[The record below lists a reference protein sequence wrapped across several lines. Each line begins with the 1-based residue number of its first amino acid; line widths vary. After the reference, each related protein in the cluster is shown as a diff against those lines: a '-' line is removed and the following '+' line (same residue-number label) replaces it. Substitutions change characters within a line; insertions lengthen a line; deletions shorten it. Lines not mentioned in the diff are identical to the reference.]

1 MFSIFKLKE
10 FFDVLRKGIIMD
22 DREFKEWVD
31 NVARKK
37 ASVLSLLAGLPDYVM
52 SGAAERNALEY
63 EAAYTKLLDQ
73 VKDKSHDEKVA
84 FLLPHIDE
92 LRKMVHEL
100 SATDDMT
107 NFMLCCY
114 GKEGDEVLANLLAY
128 RYENHI
134 SILDDCEHEI
144 TGDYIKDIYYTIDQK
159 YSDERVAEILKYE
172 REHPEEMAKRLENSK
187 ELSRLIMTKMKPF
200 IEEHPMEYWLNYGLN
215 SSVNFKKHQ

>member
-1 MFSIFKLKE
+1 MQRME
-10 FFDVLRKGIIMD
+10 MN
-22 DREFKEWVD
+22 DREFKEWAD

-37 ASVLSLLAGLPDYVM
+37 ASVLSLLVGLPDYIM

-100 SATDDMT
+100 SATDDMR
-107 NFMLCCY
+107 NSLLCCY
-114 GKEGDEVLANLLAY
+114 DKEGDEVLANLLAY

-187 ELSRLIMTKMKPF
+187 ELSRLIMTKLKPF

>member
-1 MFSIFKLKE
+1 
-10 FFDVLRKGIIMD
+10 MD
-22 DREFKEWVD
+22 DREFKEWAD

-37 ASVLSLLAGLPDYVM
+37 ASVLSLLDGLPDYIM
-52 SGAAERNALEY
+52 SGADERNALEY

-92 LRKMVHEL
+92 LRKIVHEL
-100 SATDDMT
+100 SATDDMR

-114 GKEGDEVLANLLAY
+114 DKEGDEVLANLLAY

-187 ELSRLIMTKMKPF
+187 EWRRLIKTKMKPF

>member
-1 MFSIFKLKE
+1 MN
-10 FFDVLRKGIIMD
+10 
-22 DREFKEWVD
+22 DREFKEWAD

-37 ASVLSLLAGLPDYVM
+37 ASVLSLLDGLTDYVM

-100 SATDDMT
+100 SATDDMP

-114 GKEGDEVLANLLAY
+114 DKEGDEVLANLLAY

-134 SILDDCEHEI
+134 SILDDSEHEI
-144 TGDYIKDIYYTIDQK
+144 TGNYVQNVFDSVDQK
-159 YSDERVAEILKYE
+159 YSKERVAEILKYE
-172 REHPEEMAKRLENSK
+172 REHPEEMARRHKNSMEWLQNISK
-187 ELSRLIMTKMKPF
+187 KTAKDQR
-200 IEEHPMEYWLNYGLN
+200 PMEYWLNYGLN
-215 SSVNFKKHQ
+215 SNVF

>member
-1 MFSIFKLKE
+1 MQRME
-10 FFDVLRKGIIMD
+10 MN
-22 DREFKEWVD
+22 DREFEEWAE

-37 ASVLSLLAGLPDYVM
+37 ASVLSLLDGLTDYIM
-52 SGAAERNALEY
+52 SGADERNALEY

-100 SATDDMT
+100 SATDDMR
-107 NFMLCCY
+107 NSLLCCY
-114 GKEGDEVLANLLAY
+114 DKEGDEVLANLLAY

-144 TGDYIKDIYYTIDQK
+144 TGNYVQNVFDSVDQK
-159 YSDERVAEILKYE
+159 YSKERVAEILKYE

>member
-1 MFSIFKLKE
+1 
-10 FFDVLRKGIIMD
+10 MD

-100 SATDDMT
+100 SATDDMR
-107 NFMLCCY
+107 NSLLCCY
-114 GKEGDEVLANLLAY
+114 DKEGDEVLANLLAY

-134 SILDDCEHEI
+134 SILDDSEHEI
-144 TGDYIKDIYYTIDQK
+144 TGNYVQNVFDSVDQK
-159 YSDERVAEILKYE
+159 YSKERVAEILKYE
-172 REHPEEMAKRLENSK
+172 REHPEEMARRHKNSMEWLQNISK
-187 ELSRLIMTKMKPF
+187 KTAKDQR
-200 IEEHPMEYWLNYGLN
+200 PMEYWLNYGLN
-215 SSVNFKKHQ
+215 SNVF

>member
-1 MFSIFKLKE
+1 MN
-10 FFDVLRKGIIMD
+10 
-22 DREFKEWVD
+22 DREFEEWAE

-37 ASVLSLLAGLPDYVM
+37 ASVLSLLDGLTDYIM
-52 SGAAERNALEY
+52 SGADERNALEY

-100 SATDDMT
+100 SATDDMR
-107 NFMLCCY
+107 NSLLCCY
-114 GKEGDEVLANLLAY
+114 DKEGDEVLANLLAY

-215 SSVNFKKHQ
+215 SNVF

>member
-1 MFSIFKLKE
+1 MN
-10 FFDVLRKGIIMD
+10 

-92 LRKMVHEL
+92 LRKIVHEL
-100 SATDDMT
+100 SATDDMR

-114 GKEGDEVLANLLAY
+114 DKEGDEVLANLLAY

-187 ELSRLIMTKMKPF
+187 ELSRLIMTKLKPF

>member
-1 MFSIFKLKE
+1 MN
-10 FFDVLRKGIIMD
+10 
-22 DREFKEWVD
+22 DREFKEWAD

-37 ASVLSLLAGLPDYVM
+37 ASVLSLLVGLPDYIM

-100 SATDDMT
+100 SATDDMR

-114 GKEGDEVLANLLAY
+114 DKEGDEVLANLLAY
-128 RYENHI
+128 RYENNI

-187 ELSRLIMTKMKPF
+187 ELSRLIMTKLKPF

>member
-1 MFSIFKLKE
+1 MN
-10 FFDVLRKGIIMD
+10 
-22 DREFKEWVD
+22 DREFEEWVD

-159 YSDERVAEILKYE
+159 YSDERAAEILKYE

-187 ELSRLIMTKMKPF
+187 ELSRLIMTKLKPF
-200 IEEHPMEYWLNYGLN
+200 IEEHPMEYGLNYGLN

>member
-1 MFSIFKLKE
+1 MFCIFKLKE

>member
-1 MFSIFKLKE
+1 MQRME
-10 FFDVLRKGIIMD
+10 MN

-37 ASVLSLLAGLPDYVM
+37 ASVLSLLAGLPDYIM
-52 SGAAERNALEY
+52 SGADERNALEY

-128 RYENHI
+128 RYENNI

-187 ELSRLIMTKMKPF
+187 ELSRLIMTKLKPF

>member
-1 MFSIFKLKE
+1 MN
-10 FFDVLRKGIIMD
+10 
-22 DREFKEWVD
+22 DREFEEWVE

-37 ASVLSLLAGLPDYVM
+37 ASVLSLLDGLTDYVM

-134 SILDDCEHEI
+134 SILDDSEHEI
-144 TGDYIKDIYYTIDQK
+144 TGNYVQNVFDSVDQK
-159 YSDERVAEILKYE
+159 YSKERVAEILKYE
-172 REHPEEMAKRLENSK
+172 REHPEEMARRHKNSMEWLQNISK
-187 ELSRLIMTKMKPF
+187 KTAKDQR
-200 IEEHPMEYWLNYGLN
+200 PMEYWLNYGLN
-215 SSVNFKKHQ
+215 SNVF

>member
-1 MFSIFKLKE
+1 MN
-10 FFDVLRKGIIMD
+10 
-22 DREFKEWVD
+22 DREFEEWAD

-37 ASVLSLLAGLPDYVM
+37 ASVLSLLDGLTDYVM

-100 SATDDMT
+100 SATDDMR

-114 GKEGDEVLANLLAY
+114 DKEGDEVLANLLAY

-134 SILDDCEHEI
+134 RILDDCEHEI

-172 REHPEEMAKRLENSK
+172 REHPEEMARRHKNSMEWLQNISK
-187 ELSRLIMTKMKPF
+187 KTAKDQR
-200 IEEHPMEYWLNYGLN
+200 PMEYWLNYGLN
-215 SSVNFKKHQ
+215 SNVF

>member
-1 MFSIFKLKE
+1 MN
-10 FFDVLRKGIIMD
+10 
-22 DREFKEWVD
+22 DREFEEWVD

-159 YSDERVAEILKYE
+159 YSDERAAEILKYE

>member
-1 MFSIFKLKE
+1 
-10 FFDVLRKGIIMD
+10 MD
-22 DREFKEWVD
+22 DREFKEWAD

-37 ASVLSLLAGLPDYVM
+37 ASVLSLLDGLTDYIM
-52 SGAAERNALEY
+52 SGADERNALEY

-114 GKEGDEVLANLLAY
+114 DKEGDEVLANLLAY

-144 TGDYIKDIYYTIDQK
+144 TGNYIQNVFDSVDQE
-159 YSDERVAEILKYE
+159 YSKERAAEILKYE
-172 REHPEEMAKRLENSK
+172 REHPEEMARRHKNSMEWLQNISK
-187 ELSRLIMTKMKPF
+187 KTAKDQR
-200 IEEHPMEYWLNYGLN
+200 PMEYWLNYGLN
-215 SSVNFKKHQ
+215 SNVF

>member
-1 MFSIFKLKE
+1 
-10 FFDVLRKGIIMD
+10 MD
-22 DREFKEWVD
+22 DREFKEWAD

-37 ASVLSLLAGLPDYVM
+37 ASVLSLLAGLPDFIM
-52 SGAAERNALEY
+52 SGADERNALEY

-128 RYENHI
+128 RYENNI

-187 ELSRLIMTKMKPF
+187 ELSRLIMTKLKPF

>member
-1 MFSIFKLKE
+1 MN
-10 FFDVLRKGIIMD
+10 
-22 DREFKEWVD
+22 DREFKEWAD

-37 ASVLSLLAGLPDYVM
+37 ASVLSLLDGLTDYIM
-52 SGAAERNALEY
+52 SGADERNALEY

-100 SATDDMT
+100 SATDDMR

-114 GKEGDEVLANLLAY
+114 DKEGDEVLANLLAY

-134 SILDDCEHEI
+134 GILDDCEHEI

-172 REHPEEMAKRLENSK
+172 REHPEEMARRHKNSMEWLQNISK
-187 ELSRLIMTKMKPF
+187 KTAKDQR
-200 IEEHPMEYWLNYGLN
+200 PMEYWLNYGLN
-215 SSVNFKKHQ
+215 SNVF

>member
-1 MFSIFKLKE
+1 MN
-10 FFDVLRKGIIMD
+10 
-22 DREFKEWVD
+22 DREFEEWAD

-37 ASVLSLLAGLPDYVM
+37 ASVLSLLDGLTDYIM
-52 SGAAERNALEY
+52 SGADERNALEY

-100 SATDDMT
+100 SATDDMR
-107 NFMLCCY
+107 NSLLCCY
-114 GKEGDEVLANLLAY
+114 DKEGDEVLANLLAY

-134 SILDDCEHEI
+134 GILDDCEHEI

-172 REHPEEMAKRLENSK
+172 REHPEEMARRHKNSMEWLQNISK
-187 ELSRLIMTKMKPF
+187 KTAKDQR
-200 IEEHPMEYWLNYGLN
+200 PMEYWLNYGLN
-215 SSVNFKKHQ
+215 SNVF

>member
-1 MFSIFKLKE
+1 
-10 FFDVLRKGIIMD
+10 MD
-22 DREFKEWVD
+22 DREFKEWAD

-37 ASVLSLLAGLPDYVM
+37 ASVLSLLVGLPDYIM

-134 SILDDCEHEI
+134 S
-144 TGDYIKDIYYTIDQK
+144 
-159 YSDERVAEILKYE
+159 
-172 REHPEEMAKRLENSK
+172 
-187 ELSRLIMTKMKPF
+187 
-200 IEEHPMEYWLNYGLN
+200 
-215 SSVNFKKHQ
+215 

>member
-1 MFSIFKLKE
+1 MQRME
-10 FFDVLRKGIIMD
+10 MN

-37 ASVLSLLAGLPDYVM
+37 ASVLSLLAGLPDFIM
-52 SGAAERNALEY
+52 SGADERNALEY

-100 SATDDMT
+100 SATDDMR

-114 GKEGDEVLANLLAY
+114 DKEGDEVLANLLAY

-187 ELSRLIMTKMKPF
+187 ELSRLIKTKLKPF

>member
-1 MFSIFKLKE
+1 
-10 FFDVLRKGIIMD
+10 MD

-37 ASVLSLLAGLPDYVM
+37 ASVLSLLAGLPDYIM
-52 SGAAERNALEY
+52 SGADERNALEY

-92 LRKMVHEL
+92 LRKIVHEL
-100 SATDDMT
+100 SATDDMR

-114 GKEGDEVLANLLAY
+114 DKEGDEVLANLLAY

-187 ELSRLIMTKMKPF
+187 ELSRLIMTKLKPF

>member
-1 MFSIFKLKE
+1 MFCIFKLKE

-37 ASVLSLLAGLPDYVM
+37 ASVLSLLAGLPDYIM
-52 SGAAERNALEY
+52 SGADERNALEY

-100 SATDDMT
+100 SATDDMR
-107 NFMLCCY
+107 NSLLCCY
-114 GKEGDEVLANLLAY
+114 DKEGDEVLANLLAY
-128 RYENHI
+128 RYENNI

-144 TGDYIKDIYYTIDQK
+144 TGNYIQNVFDSVDQK
-159 YSDERVAEILKYE
+159 YSKERVAEILKYE
-172 REHPEEMAKRLENSK
+172 REHPEEMARRHKNSMEWLQNISK
-187 ELSRLIMTKMKPF
+187 KTAKDQR
-200 IEEHPMEYWLNYGLN
+200 PMEYWLNYGLN
-215 SSVNFKKHQ
+215 SNVF

>member
-1 MFSIFKLKE
+1 ME
-10 FFDVLRKGIIMD
+10 MN

-37 ASVLSLLAGLPDYVM
+37 ASVLSLLAGLPDFIM
-52 SGAAERNALEY
+52 SGADERNALEY

-100 SATDDMT
+100 SATDDMR

-114 GKEGDEVLANLLAY
+114 DKEGDEVLANLLAY

-187 ELSRLIMTKMKPF
+187 ELSRLIKTKLKPF

>member
-1 MFSIFKLKE
+1 
-10 FFDVLRKGIIMD
+10 MD

-187 ELSRLIMTKMKPF
+187 ELSRLIKTKLKPF

>member
-1 MFSIFKLKE
+1 
-10 FFDVLRKGIIMD
+10 MD
-22 DREFKEWVD
+22 DREFKEWAD

-37 ASVLSLLAGLPDYVM
+37 ASVLSLLVGLPDYIM
-52 SGAAERNALEY
+52 SGAADRNALEY

-92 LRKMVHEL
+92 LRKIVHEL
-100 SATDDMT
+100 SATDDMR

-114 GKEGDEVLANLLAY
+114 DKEGDEVLANLLAY

>member
-1 MFSIFKLKE
+1 ME
-10 FFDVLRKGIIMD
+10 MN
-22 DREFKEWVD
+22 DREFEEWVE

-37 ASVLSLLAGLPDYVM
+37 ASVLSLLVGLPDYIM

-100 SATDDMT
+100 SATDDMR
-107 NFMLCCY
+107 NSLLCCY
-114 GKEGDEVLANLLAY
+114 DKEGDEVLANLLAY

-134 SILDDCEHEI
+134 RILDDCEHEI

-187 ELSRLIMTKMKPF
+187 ELSRLIMTKLKPF

>member
-1 MFSIFKLKE
+1 
-10 FFDVLRKGIIMD
+10 MD
-22 DREFKEWVD
+22 DREFKEWAD

-37 ASVLSLLAGLPDYVM
+37 ASVLSLLVGLPDYIM

-84 FLLPHIDE
+84 FLLPHLDE

-100 SATDDMT
+100 SVTDDMSY
-107 NFMLCCY
+107 C
-114 GKEGDEVLANLLAY
+114 DEVLANLLAY

-187 ELSRLIMTKMKPF
+187 ELSRLIMTKLKPF